1 MTKGRRIAAWP
12 AIVFALAAL
21 TAGWFAALAP
31 SAASAAT
38 GKRVALVVG
47 IANYQSVAPLKNTTN
62 DADRMAAMFER
73 LGFEVVK
80 AMDPGRGKF
89 EEALRSF
96 GAKARQAEASVFF
109 YAGHAIEVEGRNW
122 LLPADARL
130 ETKQDLRFEAVDVEA
145 VLDQAQAARIA
156 VMFLDACRNNPFATR
171 IASGDTRA
179 AATRGLARIDPAAGV
194 LVAFATAPGQV
205 ALDGAGEHSPFT
217 EALLKH
223 IETPGLEIRQLMA
236 RVRSDVRRATR
247 DQVPWEQS
255 ALEGEFYFRTPAV
268 QPVAAPAPAL
278 AAAPPPPPA
287 LDPEALFWDSVRGSE
302 SEAEISAYLEKFPTG
317 LYASLARNRLA
328 QLKQARAAKTAA
340 LASPSPAPA
349 PAAPAPAPTP
359 QGAAPPATAPAPIVA
374 PPIAAPPEPL
384 SRQSVASGAPTLPP
398 APQSAAPVAPRP
410 ETPPSPPIAAPVAGA
425 PALDEGKLVAALAPL
440 GPEAAGREARAYLA
454 AGGFKAMA
462 LSPTGAGVWRVAG
475 RDGAAEAEE
484 SALEGCQF
492 VNRTPCTLVAAG
504 DRAGGP
510 ELRSMAR
517 LFYSGGVHRD
527 WIPFVSTA
535 TRASAEI
542 AAYGERAGGKAIAVR
557 PDGRTAIRFA
567 AEQRAA
573 EEAALKGC
581 GEGCF
586 LYAAGASIVLSRRAT
601 TPLAPA
607 AVAAL
612 TPPPAPSP
620 PAVDR
625 GALVK
630 QAKAQLKRV
639 GCYAGAEDES
649 WDAGAKKAL
658 ADLGRASKRAFP
670 QEPGTDLVTALAKEE
685 GRVCPLVCQRGFVAQ
700 GESCVEIVC
709 GEGEVK
715 NSKGVCVVAPVAR
728 PKPQRPERPVV
739 RRPPPEERPVVR
751 RPPPVREVV
760 RPAPPRPRPVVTRPR
775 PEPSGGGGG
784 GRCFTAGGRQYCS

>member
-12 AIVFALAAL
+12 AIVFALVAL

-31 SAASAAT
+31 STASAAT

-255 ALEGEFYFRTPAV
+255 ALEGEFYFRSPAA
-268 QPVAAPAPAL
+268 QPAPAPAL

-287 LDPEALFWDSVRGSE
+287 LDPEALFWDSVRGSD
-302 SEAEISAYLEKFPTG
+302 SEAEISAYLEKFPSG
-317 LYASLARNRLA
+317 LYAALARNRLA
-328 QLKQARAAKTAA
+328 QLRQARAAQVAGLSPQPAPAVAPQPASPAVVAA
-340 LASPSPAPA
+340 PAVPPPPPLATPPESLSRQSVAAAPPSPAPA
-349 PAAPAPAPTP
+349 P
-359 QGAAPPATAPAPIVA
+359 
-374 PPIAAPPEPL
+374 
-384 SRQSVASGAPTLPP
+384 
-398 APQSAAPVAPRP
+398 QSASPVAPRP
-410 ETPPSPPIAAPVAGA
+410 VTPPAAPAA
-425 PALDEGKLVAALAPL
+425 PPAPTAALDEARLVAALAPL
-440 GPEAAGREARAYLA
+440 GPEAALREARAYLA
-454 AGGFKAMA
+454 APGFKALA
-462 LSPTGAGVWRVAG
+462 LAPTGAGFWRVAG
-475 RDGAAEAEE
+475 RDGAGEAEE
-484 SALEGCQF
+484 SALEACQF
-492 VNRTPCTLVAAG
+492 VHRTPCTLVAAG

-527 WIPFVSTA
+527 WVPFVSTQM
-535 TRASAEI
+535 RASAEL
-542 AAYGERAGGKAIAVR
+542 AAYGERAGGKAIAVH
-557 PDGRTAIRFA
+557 PDGRLAIRFA
-567 AEQRAA
+567 ADLRAA
-573 EEAALKGC
+573 EEAALQGC
-581 GEGCF
+581 GDGCF

-601 TPLAPA
+601 TPVAPA

-612 TPPPAPSP
+612 TPPPAPAP

-639 GCYAGAEDES
+639 GCYAGAEDEN

-670 QEPGTDLVTALAKEE
+670 QEPGADLVAALAKEE
-685 GRVCPLVCQRGFVAQ
+685 GRVCPLVCQRGFVAK
-700 GESCVEIVC
+700 GESCVEVVC
-709 GEGEVK
+709 AEGEVK
-715 NSKGVCVVAPVAR
+715 NSKGVCVAAPVAR

-739 RRPPPEERPVVR
+739 RRPPPQERPVVR
-751 RPPPVREVV
+751 RPPPAREIV
-760 RPAPPRPRPVVTRPR
+760 RPAPPRPVVTRPR
-775 PEPSGGGGG
+775 PEPSGGGG
-784 GRCFTAGGRQYCS
+784 RCFTAGGRQYCS